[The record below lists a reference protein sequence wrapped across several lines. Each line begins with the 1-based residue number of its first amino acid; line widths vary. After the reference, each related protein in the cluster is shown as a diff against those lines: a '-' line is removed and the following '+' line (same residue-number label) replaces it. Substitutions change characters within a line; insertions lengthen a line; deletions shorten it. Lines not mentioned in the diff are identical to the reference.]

1 MLTEEEVRERV
12 RYCYLAYIQLAVLAA
27 DGEGLSLASSLDRL
41 RRSSL
46 GLGEDDFIR
55 QTMEERGACHGV
67 ASALAYLAAL
77 YEGFVHALCEVL
89 QVGPEEILAEIP
101 QEGLKKWKEEM
112 GG

>member
-1 MLTEEEVRERV
+1 
-12 RYCYLAYIQLAVLAA
+12 
-27 DGEGLSLASSLDRL
+27 
-41 RRSSL
+41 
-46 GLGEDDFIR
+46 
-55 QTMEERGACHGV
+55 MEELAACHGV